1 MRDYLLDIVKN
12 TYGLGVISLVKIEGT
27 EAETLIEAISEDKTI
42 ILQAKFKNPVP
53 EFIGTFGMPNLN
65 KLSIILNIPEYAENA
80 NISLERSS
88 KNGESIP
95 EGLHFQNASGD
106 FQNDYRFMERA
117 VVNNQVKTVKF
128 RGVKWNVEFEPTV
141 ANINRLKYQANAN
154 AEELTF
160 TAKTEGTDLKLFF
173 GDHSNHAGSF
183 VLQSDVAG
191 TMSKGW
197 KWPVSAVISILS
209 LSGNK
214 VFRISDEGV
223 AEITVDTGLATYSYL
238 LPAQS
243 K

>member
-27 EAETLIEAISEDKTI
+27 EAETSIEASSEDRTI
-42 ILQAKFKNPVP
+42 IVHAKFKNPIP
-53 EFIGTFGMPNLN
+53 EFIGTFGMPNLG
-65 KLSIILNIPEYAENA
+65 KLNIILGIPEYTENA
-80 NISLERSS
+80 NISLIRTEH
-88 KNGESIP
+88 NGESVP
-95 EGLHFQNASGD
+95 EGLHFKNASGD
-106 FQNDYRFMERA
+106 FQNDYRFMKQS
-117 VVNNQVKTVKF
+117 VVLDQVKTITFK
-128 RGVKWNVEFEPTV
+128 GVKWNVEFEPTV

-154 AEELTF
+154 AEETTF
-160 TAKTEGTDLKLFF
+160 TAKTDGTDLKLFF

-183 VLQSDVAG
+183 VLQSDVNG
-191 TMSKGW
+191 TISKGW
-197 KWPVSAVISILS
+197 KWPVSAIISILS

-223 AEITVDTGLATYSYL
+223 AQITVDTGPAMYSYL